1 MTPASMPLDDLLCQL
16 GDTDSDRLKMILERT
31 VQALIEAEVAA
42 VIKAGRHERV
52 EERVAYRN
60 GHRPR
65 NWDTRVGRLELEI
78 PKLRR
83 GSFLPSL
90 LEPRRRIERALWAVI
105 QEAYVHGVS
114 TRKVDDLVAAMGGCQ
129 VSKSEVSRI
138 CQELDEELALFRDR
152 PLDDATYPYIWF
164 DATYEKVREGGR
176 IVSQAVVIAVGVRET
191 GEKCILGVAV
201 GASETEAFWLQ
212 FCRSLL
218 ARGLQGVQLVISD
231 AHQGL
236 KNALGLCFSGASW
249 QRCKVHFLRDLVTAL
264 PKHEAPAVQALVK
277 TIFAQPNQE
286 AARAAVAQVLERLEP
301 TVPKA
306 AAMLRQA
313 EAEILSYLAF
323 PREHHSS
330 ISSTNAIER
339 VNAEVDRRA
348 KVVGIFPHPASLLR
362 LATAVLQEQHD
373 EWQDGKRHFS
383 QASLAQLS
391 ADGQDLLTNPLTAWL
406 VA

>member
-1 MTPASMPLDDLLCQL
+1 MPLDDLLCQL
-16 GDTDSDRLKMILERT
+16 GETDSDKLKVILERT

-52 EERVAYRN
+52 EERVTYRN

-65 NWDTRVGRLELEI
+65 ICDTRVGRLELEL
-78 PKLRR
+78 PKLRQ

-138 CQELDEELALFRDR
+138 CQELDEELALFRER
-152 PLDDATYPYIWF
+152 PLDDDTYPYLWF
-164 DATYEKVREGGR
+164 DANYEKVREGGR

-201 GASETEAFWLQ
+201 EGSETEAFWRQ
-212 FCRSLL
+212 FCRSPL

-236 KNALGLCFSGASW
+236 RNALALCFAGANW
-249 QRCKVHFLRDLVTAL
+249 QRCKVHFLRDLAS
-264 PKHEAPAVQALVK
+264 
-277 TIFAQPNQE
+277 IFQ
-286 AARAAVAQVLERLEP
+286 
-301 TVPKA
+301 
-306 AAMLRQA
+306 
-313 EAEILSYLAF
+313 
-323 PREHHSS
+323 
-330 ISSTNAIER
+330 
-339 VNAEVDRRA
+339 
-348 KVVGIFPHPASLLR
+348 
-362 LATAVLQEQHD
+362 
-373 EWQDGKRHFS
+373 
-383 QASLAQLS
+383 
-391 ADGQDLLTNPLTAWL
+391 
-406 VA
+406 